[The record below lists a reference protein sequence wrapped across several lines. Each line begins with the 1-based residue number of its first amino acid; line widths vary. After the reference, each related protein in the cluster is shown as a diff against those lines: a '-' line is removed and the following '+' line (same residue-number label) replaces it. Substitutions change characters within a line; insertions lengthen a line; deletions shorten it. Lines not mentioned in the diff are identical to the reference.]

1 MKAQVSKRIEKIVAD
16 MKRKGFNVDVVS
28 RYIKSDK
35 KLTEGR

>member
-28 RYIKSDK
+28 RYIKNK
-35 KLTEGR
+35 NVIRR